1 MRRSG
6 ADERT
11 KTFSALNPLAA
22 LEKRAQAESS
32 CASADGAK
40 LREGERVTIDPSM
53 I

>member
-1 MRRSG
+1 MK
-6 ADERT
+6 RT

-32 CASADGAK
+32 CTSADGAK